1 MDPVSRLLAERE
13 GRRQHLA
20 PYVAAAVMLHGAIAA
35 ALFLAGRYG
44 HTAPAHLPAVSVR
57 LVRPSPAPQARRAAP
72 RATPAPAPTR
82 AAQAAVPTPVAT
94 APPVPTREAEP
105 PASGDAMPDL
115 ERRRTPPAEPA
126 TPPAEVAGVDGGPGL
141 SLGDGTG
148 GAPAGIPS
156 DFQFTYYVDR
166 MLALIESRWY
176 KPPSPSGTR
185 TRARF
190 RILRDGR
197 LDAIVLEQTSGQP
210 TFDRAVLRALYAA
223 NPLPPL
229 PPAYR
234 KDSLTVHLTFTE

>member
-13 GRRQHLA
+13 RRRLRLT
-20 PYVAAAVMLHGAIAA
+20 PYVAAAVALHGAIAA

-57 LVRPSPAPQARRAAP
+57 LVRPSPAPSARRAAP
-72 RATPAPAPTR
+72 RTTPAPAPTR
-82 AAQAAVPTPVAT
+82 AAPTAAPSPVAT
-94 APPVPTREAEP
+94 APPVPTRAAEP
-105 PASGDAMPDL
+105 PASADAMPDV
-115 ERRRTPPAEPA
+115 ERRHTPAAEP
-126 TPPAEVAGVDGGPGL
+126 TVPPGEPAGAGGGRGL

-176 KPPSPSGTR
+176 KPPSPRGTR
-185 TRARF
+185 ARARF

-197 LDAIVLEQTSGQP
+197 LEAIVLEESSGQP

-234 KDSLTVHLTFTE
+234 KDSLTVHLSFTE

>member
-1 MDPVSRLLAERE
+1 MDAVSRLLAERE
-13 GRRQHLA
+13 GRRQRLT
-20 PYVAAAVMLHGAIAA
+20 PYVVAAVLLHGAIAA

-57 LVRPSPAPQARRAAP
+57 LVRPSPAPPSGRAPA

-82 AAQAAVPTPVAT
+82 AAPVAEPTPVAT
-94 APPVPTREAEP
+94 APPAPTRAAQP
-105 PASGDAMPDL
+105 PASADAMPDV
-115 ERRRTPPAEPA
+115 ERRRTPPAAVAP
-126 TPPAEVAGVDGGPGL
+126 PPADAPEGGGGRGL
-141 SLGDGTG
+141 SLGDG
-148 GAPAGIPS
+148 GAGTPAGIPS

-176 KPPSPSGTR
+176 KPPSPPGTR
-185 TRARF
+185 ARARF
-190 RILRDGR
+190 RIRRDGR
-197 LDAIVLEQTSGQP
+197 LEAIVLEESSGQP

-234 KDSLTVHLTFTE
+234 KDSLTVHLSFTE